1 MSLLPFGAFGC
12 KRQIP
17 RYHRLR
23 KFRQYY
29 SQKMVCATPAMEYYY
44 RIKNSDY
51 KILPP
56 MRSDCLQFAGGD
68 SHTPFQIVYPENYAK
83 VFIPKGLDGTPEKM
97 VVEVSCRNSGE
108 TLYWHLDGA
117 FIGETSD
124 IHKLA
129 IFATEGEHTLTIVD
143 RHGNRVQ
150 RVFEVQ

>member
-1 MSLLPFGAFGC
+1 
-12 KRQIP
+12 
-17 RYHRLR
+17 
-23 KFRQYY
+23 
-29 SQKMVCATPAMEYYY
+29 MEYYY

-56 MRSDCLQFAGGD
+56 MRSDCLQHAGGD
-68 SHTPFQIVYPENYAK
+68 NHTPFQIVYPENYAK

-108 TLYWHLDGA
+108 TLFWHLDGS

-129 IFATEGEHTLTIVD
+129 ISANKGSHTLTIVD
-143 RHGNRVQ
+143 RHGNSVQ
-150 RVFEVQ
+150 RIFEVL